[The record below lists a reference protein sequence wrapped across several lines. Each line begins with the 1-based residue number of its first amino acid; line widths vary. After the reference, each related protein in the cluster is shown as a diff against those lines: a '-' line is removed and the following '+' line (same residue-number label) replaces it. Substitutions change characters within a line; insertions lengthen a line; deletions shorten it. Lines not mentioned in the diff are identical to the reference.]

1 MSWRARM
8 LGMVAALS
16 VGGAW
21 FAASAHAA
29 GWVDLG
35 PVSPA
40 GAVAT
45 SPELTVTPNG
55 TRVVAWIAHTATPAL
70 RETVSVSVAP
80 PGGPFGPVQ
89 TFPGNGFVLR
99 QATGTDGTAALAWFG
114 DADTI
119 HVAHLAPGATT
130 FTEATPVPIPAGEVP
145 IDIRLAVTSGG
156 EAVTVVSA
164 FGQDGS
170 GIWVHSLARDASTL
184 QLVPGSATGGAV
196 DHGSFDAM
204 GHGSA
209 VNGGDIV
216 TSGADVYVAWQQ
228 IASGATPQAPQ
239 PITVKTAKRLIGGPA
254 GRFNPPIPIETI
266 QQAGFVSTET
276 LLAAGGGHVYL
287 TWHRPDTQGRG
298 VIGYTDLT
306 LPDTVHVI
314 STDPD
319 PNLAFAAADGGGTL
333 IVTGSADP
341 SGTRDSLVYA
351 AVVAPGAASATAVE
365 LTPPGPVRGPEA
377 LAVAPDGNALILP
390 DRIPDSEGQL
400 VQIQASHRAPGG
412 SFGPIEDV
420 SGVRDGGGGSNNAAV
435 AIGPDGTELSVW
447 LVTDA
452 DGTLNDR
459 IHLSQRDAMPPQF
472 TAVTVPSTVAVGAA
486 LRLTASATDLLTG
499 PASIRWDFGDG
510 SQATGNTVSH
520 AYGSPG
526 VHTITV
532 TATDTAGNSVTQT
545 RRVVVRATDVPPPVV
560 SHVAFTPVRFKVA
573 RGSTAS
579 VAAAPHVRRGRTSS
593 GSTLS
598 LTLNV
603 RATIVVDVR
612 RGRRR
617 IGELVRLS
625 VPPGRRRLVFTGR
638 LDGQALAPGQ
648 YAATVTAVDA
658 ARRRSRQVNASFTIV
673 SR

>member
-1 MSWRARM
+1 M
-8 LGMVAALS
+8 LGMLVALS
-16 VGGAW
+16 IGGAW
-21 FAASAHAA
+21 FAASAQAA

-40 GAVAT
+40 GTVAG
-45 SPELTVTPNG
+45 SPEVAVTADG
-55 TRVVAWIAHTATPAL
+55 ARVVAWVAHSVTPAL
-70 RETVSVSVAP
+70 RETVSVRVAP
-80 PGGPFGPVQ
+80 RAGAFGPVQ

-99 QATGTDGTAALAWFG
+99 LATGADGTAALAWFG
-114 DADTI
+114 DANTI
-119 HVAHLAPGATT
+119 HVAHLVPGATT
-130 FTEATPVPIPAGEVP
+130 FTEATPVPIPAGESP
-145 IDIRLAVTSGG
+145 IDIRLAVTSAG
-156 EAVTVVSA
+156 EAVTAVSA
-164 FGQDGS
+164 FGQDGT

-184 QLVPGSATGGAV
+184 QLVPGAATGGAV

-209 VNGGDIV
+209 VNGADIV
-216 TSGADVYVAWQQ
+216 TSGGDVYVAWQQ
-228 IASGATPQAPQ
+228 IASPATPQAPQ

-254 GRFNPPIPIETI
+254 GRFNPPITIETI

-276 LLAAGGGHVYL
+276 LLAAGGGHVYV

-314 STDPD
+314 STDPN
-319 PNLAFAAADGGGTL
+319 PNIAFAAADASGTL

-341 SGTRDSLVYA
+341 FGTRESVVYA
-351 AVVAPGAASATAVE
+351 AVVGPGAANANAVE
-365 LTPPGPVRGPEA
+365 LTPRGPVREPEA
-377 LAVAPDGNALILP
+377 LAVAPDGDALILP

-400 VQIQASHRAPGG
+400 VQIQASHRVPGG

-459 IHLSQRDAMPPQF
+459 IHLSERDATPPQF

-510 SQATGNTVSH
+510 SQATGNTVTH
-520 AYGSPG
+520 AFGSPG
-526 VHTITV
+526 VRTITV
-532 TATDTAGNSVTQT
+532 TATDTAGNIVTQT
-545 RRVVVRATDVPPPVV
+545 RTVAVHATAVPPPVV
-560 SHVAFTPVRFKVA
+560 SHVAFSPVRFKVA

-579 VAAAPHVRRGRTSS
+579 VAAAPHGRKGRTSS

-638 LDGQALAPGQ
+638 LDGEALAPGR

>member
-8 LGMVAALS
+8 LGMLAALS

-21 FAASAHAA
+21 CTASAQAA

-40 GAVAT
+40 GTVAG
-45 SPELTVTPNG
+45 SPEVAVTADG
-55 TRVVAWIAHTATPAL
+55 ARVVAWVAHSATPAL
-70 RETVSVSVAP
+70 RETVSVRVAP
-80 PGGPFGPVQ
+80 PAGAFGPVQ

-99 QATGTDGTAALAWFG
+99 LATGADGTAALAWFG
-114 DADTI
+114 DANTI
-119 HVAHLAPGATT
+119 HVAHLIPGTAT
-130 FTEATPVPIPAGEVP
+130 FTEATPVPIPAGESP
-145 IDIRLAVTSGG
+145 IDIRLAVTSAG
-156 EAVTVVSA
+156 EAVTAVSA

-184 QLVPGSATGGAV
+184 QFVPGAATGGAV

-209 VNGGDIV
+209 VNGADIV
-216 TSGADVYVAWQQ
+216 TSGGDVYVAWQQ
-228 IASGATPQAPQ
+228 IASPATPQAPQ

-254 GRFNPPIPIETI
+254 GRFNPPITIETI

-306 LPDTVHVI
+306 LADTVHVI
-314 STDPD
+314 STDPNPD
-319 PNLAFAAADGGGTL
+319 IAFAAADGSGTL
-333 IVTGSADP
+333 LVTGSADP
-341 SGTRDSLVYA
+341 SGTRDSLAYA
-351 AVVAPGAASATAVE
+351 AVVAPGAASANVVE
-365 LTPPGPVRGPEA
+365 LTPPGPVRRPEG

-420 SGVRDGGGGSNNAAV
+420 SGVQDGGGGSNNAAV

-447 LVTDA
+447 LVTDP

-459 IHLSQRDAMPPQF
+459 IHLSERDATPPQF
-472 TAVTVPSTVAVGAA
+472 TAVTVPSTVAVGVA
-486 LRLTASATDLLTG
+486 LRLTASATDRLTG

-510 SQATGNTVSH
+510 SRATGNAVIH
-520 AYGSPG
+520 AFGSPG
-526 VHTITV
+526 VRTITV
-532 TATDTAGNSVTQT
+532 TATDMAGNIVTQT
-545 RRVVVRATDVPPPVV
+545 RTVVVHATAVPPPAV
-560 SHVAFTPVRFKVA
+560 SHVAFSPVRFKVA

-579 VAAAPHVRRGRTSS
+579 VAAAPRPRRGRTSS

-612 RGRRR
+612 RGKRR

-625 VPPGRRRLVFTGR
+625 VPAGRRRLVFTGR
-638 LDGQALAPGQ
+638 LDGQALAPGR